1 MTAEEILKQYF
12 ETGGNPDLMRIR
24 VINLIN
30 AAINLLEQFVDDA
43 VKVEPTRLFEISEL
57 LKVSMETIN
66 SEPVQVLFDN
76 IASYRDHE

>member
-1 MTAEEILKQYF
+1 MS
-12 ETGGNPDLMRIR
+12 GGNADLMRLR

-30 AAINLLEQFVDDA
+30 AAIGLLDQWADDPSNVKQKNLYEV
-43 VKVEPTRLFEISEL
+43 SEL

-76 IASYRDHE
+76 IANFEDHG